1 MQLQILTVLFLG
13 LASAANCGPFTS
25 LINLEKLYTLE
36 DELITIADVTVKQE
50 KRLHEE
56 GEDIHRLDNLD
67 SIVENAKNIHRKVG
81 GENTTEFNITQYI
94 LHPINVFH
102 LTKRLVKQWSTVVQT
117 LRDSK
122 TCVLPMRH
130 KIDNIGD
137 NIPSEEQLTVVGKSI
152 INIQSIHDIPTD
164 DIIGG
169 NIFGNT
175 SLEQLSVDDQYTLA
189 RAAYDAE
196 EFNLAVDWLLKVTSN
211 YANETDVKFSLANV
225 LNVLSSSYYK
235 LKRSEDAL
243 TTLDKILEMDP
254 DNKKAMG
261 NKKFII
267 QKLESGQEEEP
278 KGKTDP
284 EKRKNKL
291 VQDICS
297 GKTAKNASKQAQLKC
312 VYIRKRNQPMFTKPP
327 IQGEIMNVS
336 PLIILFHNFTNS
348 KMQNA
353 TSYLGQQK
361 MRDSMYTFYYK
372 NPGGIGSMIIDKDDT
387 YDENNDDDDDLLSA
401 LEKNLLKIHLTP
413 SKPASSSDFLVRNI
427 GMEGYTPDSQPEAE
441 RYYMGSFQI
450 FLSEMKH
457 GGEIV
462 FPFSRTKVVPQKGS
476 VLFYEKKLH
485 KQMSIC
491 PVILDTEWL
500 AEYQLYDRVDR
511 NVCHIEKYIKPD
523 LS

>member
-1 MQLQILTVLFLG
+1 MHLQILTVLFLG

-50 KRLHEE
+50 RRIHEEE
-56 GEDIHRLDNLD
+56 GEDIHHLDKLD
-67 SIVENAKNIHRKVG
+67 STVENVKNIHRKVG

-102 LTKRLVKQWSTVVQT
+102 LTKRLVKQWSSVVKT

-137 NIPSEEQLTVVGKSI
+137 NIPSEEHLTAVGKAI

-164 DIIGG
+164 DIIRG
-169 NIFGNT
+169 NIFGNS
-175 SLEQLSVDDQYTLA
+175 SLEPLSVDDQYTLA

-196 EFNLAVDWLLKVTSN
+196 DFNLAVDWLLKVTSN

-235 LKRSEDAL
+235 LKRPDDAL

-254 DNKKAMG
+254 ENKMAIR
-261 NKKFII
+261 NKKFMT
-267 QKLESGQEEEP
+267 QKLESGQEDETR
-278 KGKTDP
+278 GKPDP
-284 EKRKNKL
+284 EKRKEKL
-291 VQDICS
+291 VQDLCS
-297 GKTAKNASKQAQLKC
+297 GKTTKNASKQSQLKC
-312 VYIRKRNQPMFTKPP
+312 VYLRKRNQPMFTRPM
-327 IQGEIMNVS
+327 IQGEIMNVK
-336 PLIILFHNFTNS
+336 PLIILFHNFTNRS
-348 KMQNA
+348 MQNA
-353 TSYLGQQK
+353 TLHLGQQM

-372 NPGGIGSMIIDKDDT
+372 NPGGIGSIEI
-387 YDENNDDDDDLLSA
+387 EGDDDDEEFLSI

-413 SKPASSSDFLVRNI
+413 TKPTSSEFLVRNI
-427 GMEGYTPDSQPEAE
+427 GMEGYTSGSQLEAE

-462 FPFSRTKVVPQKGS
+462 FPFSKTKVIPQKGS

-500 AEYQLYDRVDR
+500 AEYQLYDREDR
-511 NVCHIEKYIKPD
+511 NVCHIEKFIKPD